1 MRDLKIFGGSSSA
14 KKRSFIYCDIR
25 PTADNAHFSKV
36 KTQHHKTL
44 HSLQTMMEP
53 SLTTH
58 NSQHSLAMRSKG
70 MRNGMLLW
78 MERTDFCT
86 AFPAMLAVS

>member
-44 HSLQTMMEP
+44 HSLQT
-53 SLTTH
+53 T
-58 NSQHSLAMRSKG
+58 LAMRSEG